1 MARFSSLK
9 PARRLLL
16 ALGLAVVIAAGIV
29 VPLEVIG
36 GTSNSARN
44 DSPRTTRP
52 VASGTTKPTLSPT
65 ACANSGC
72 AVVNTTMS
80 RPQVTVFYGAS
91 CTGPTGSWYLN
102 VTQGGPNDAPRPSY
116 KLQWVFS
123 QKQSSARPNGLINVS
138 TPPGQNIVMTLA
150 DGILQLTGGAPKGV
164 AVRATGTLVIRISRT
179 ASGLALTF
187 TETGLAAAEH
197 ALGFTSPFGV
207 KGRPTTVPVK
217 LAHEFA
223 SC

>member
-36 GTSNSARN
+36 GTSSSARN
-44 DSPRTTRP
+44 DSPSTTRP
-52 VASGTTKPTLSPT
+52 VASGTKKPTLSPT

-116 KLQWVFS
+116 KLQWVS
-123 QKQSSARPNGLINVS
+123 
-138 TPPGQNIVMTLA
+138 
-150 DGILQLTGGAPKGV
+150 
-164 AVRATGTLVIRISRT
+164 
-179 ASGLALTF
+179 
-187 TETGLAAAEH
+187 
-197 ALGFTSPFGV
+197 SPFV
-207 KGRPTTVPVK
+207 SLQRTLPRVRRHHAP
-217 LAHEFA
+217 AP
-223 SC
+223 S